1 QDAKVAKEEY
11 GLALEEMADETEGF
25 SYTNINGE
33 VAFEPQSEISYVLEA
48 RIEEMFTLMLN
59 KVQKVGV
66 PMLNGGY
73 LLCGGAAALPGI
85 QELATRIMGQK
96 TRLYQPS
103 SIGVRHPKYA
113 TAVGVL
119 KYVLMSD
126 HHVSKSQLEK
136 PEVRQETL
144 HTKQEATDIHVGE
157 NEYESDQESK
167 KGFSR
172 LMEKLFGV

>member
-1 QDAKVAKEEY
+1 
-11 GLALEEMADETEGF
+11 
-25 SYTNINGE
+25 
-33 VAFEPQSEISYVLEA
+33 
-48 RIEEMFTLMLN
+48 MFTLVLN
-59 KVQKVGV
+59 RVQKVGV
-66 PMLNGGY
+66 PTLNGGY

-85 QELATRIMGQK
+85 QELATRVMGQK
-96 TRLYQPS
+96 TRLYQPT

-136 PEVRQETL
+136 PDEQPTVPTP
-144 HTKQEATDIHVGE
+144 TGNDS
-157 NEYESDQESK
+157 YEDKDSYEPTEREQK
-167 KGFSR
+167 NGFGR

>member
-1 QDAKVAKEEY
+1 MSIKPIPRSISSTEAADA
-11 GLALEEMADETEGF
+11 TEGF
-25 SYTNINGE
+25 SFTNINGE
-33 VAFEPQSEISYVLEA
+33 VAYEPQAEISYVLEA
-48 RIEEMFTLMLN
+48 RIEEMFTLVLN
-59 KVQKVGV
+59 RVQKVGV
-66 PMLNGGY
+66 PALSGGY

-85 QELATRIMGQK
+85 QELATRVMGQK

-126 HHVSKSQLEK
+126 HHVSKQNLEK
-136 PEVRQETL
+136 PEEREVVSSTTKTDRQPD
-144 HTKQEATDIHVGE
+144 AGD
-157 NEYESDQESK
+157 EYDSTERESK
-167 KGFSR
+167 NGFGR